1 MTPNLRTLLLAT
13 GLALAANTNAQ
24 AQAPQP
30 QPAKTQPAKTQPAE
44 PTALSSNAFGA
55 QWLLEKRFDLTFP
68 GGTVA
73 DYIAAVTSQPDVD
86 CNVSLAPDARSIP
99 MPPIRLTNINA
110 AVAIRAIETITD
122 DSGQPRLYTRTI
134 EDNASAP
141 LYTINLIPTHE
152 RHEPETALRSF
163 RVASLLDPAQGGS
176 LTPDT
181 LLGAIESL
189 LSFEHGDGE
198 PAKVLL
204 HKETSTLM
212 MQAPADQL
220 VAVEDL
226 LDGLERDAIERRDVN
241 KPNLSLIADLK
252 AEQQALREKRDILH
266 ERMRL
271 AEKNAVETEQL
282 IQQGVAPQ
290 SDREQIRERL
300 RELEEQRIEFDLRES
315 HITSR
320 LDEALAATGVRQNE
334 TFRVPQDRVE
344 ATLEA
349 AAAIV
354 TVMSPPAV
362 VERGEQP
369 GQITFHASPG
379 QIAAIRRWLRAQNLI
394 VD

>member
-1 MTPNLRTLLLAT
+1 MTPDLRTLLLAT
-13 GLALAANTNAQ
+13 GLALAANTHA
-24 AQAPQP
+24 QP
-30 QPAKTQPAKTQPAE
+30 QQDQIQPPQRARSQPTDQAAQLGN
-44 PTALSSNAFGA
+44 TFGA
-55 QWLLEKRFDLTFP
+55 AFPSDKRFDLTFP

-73 DYIAAVTSQPDVD
+73 DYIAAITGQPGVD
-86 CNVSLAPDARSIP
+86 CNVSLAPDARSLP

-110 AVAIRAIETITD
+110 AVAIRAVETIAD
-122 DSGQPRLYTRTI
+122 EWGQPLLFTRTI

-141 LYTINLIPTHE
+141 LYSILLTHNQ
-152 RHEPETALRSF
+152 RDPEQPVALRSF
-163 RVASLLDPAQGGS
+163 RVASLLDSAQGGTMTADS
-176 LTPDT
+176 

-212 MQAPADQL
+212 MQAPTDQL

-226 LDGLERDAIERRDVN
+226 LVGLERDAIERRNAN

-271 AEKNAVETEQL
+271 AEKAAVETEQM
-282 IQQGVAPQ
+282 IQQGAAPQ

-315 HITSR
+315 HVASR
-320 LDEALAATGVRQNE
+320 LDEALAATGVRQTE

-354 TVMSPPAV
+354 TVMSPPAS

-369 GQITFHASPG
+369 GQISFHASPG
-379 QIAAIRRWLRAQNLI
+379 QITAIRRWLRAQNLI